1 MEALAMTLGVMLRLA
16 IPLGLLALFSTS
28 MRRWDSQRSHA

>member
-1 MEALAMTLGVMLRLA
+1 METLVMLLGVVLRLA
-16 IPLGLLALFSTS
+16 IPLGLLTVLSTG